1 MFFEK
6 VNIIQTLYDLY
17 LHIDK
22 QELAIFSLGFINFN
36 YTFVANLYYVCIK
49 IITVCN
55 QGLSNHDVHLF
66 VPIIG
71 INVTMIQKI

>member
-1 MFFEK
+1 MFIKSKSFVHKHLLMLKSMLKLKLGMQMHKGLMFFEK

-36 YTFVANLYYVCIK
+36 
-49 IITVCN
+49 
-55 QGLSNHDVHLF
+55 
-66 VPIIG
+66 
-71 INVTMIQKI
+71 

>member
-1 MFFEK
+1 MFCNNRGTSSNCTHTDKSNIHSYYSMLKHKLGMKMQKGLMFFEK

-36 YTFVANLYYVCIK
+36 
-49 IITVCN
+49 
-55 QGLSNHDVHLF
+55 
-66 VPIIG
+66 
-71 INVTMIQKI
+71 